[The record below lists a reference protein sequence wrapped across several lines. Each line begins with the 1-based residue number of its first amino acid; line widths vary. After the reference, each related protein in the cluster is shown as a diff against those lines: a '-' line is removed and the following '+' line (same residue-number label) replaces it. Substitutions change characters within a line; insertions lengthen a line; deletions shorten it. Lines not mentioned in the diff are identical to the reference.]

1 MLLQMRKNPVH
12 DTCQQSHSGPWRP
25 PSLPPL
31 HMRPVTV
38 TVARAATICPF
49 APHRA
54 LHVPGS
60 VLGTGDSVLAVNKTV
75 MALPSWS
82 FQSSEEVRH

>member
-1 MLLQMRKNPVH
+1 MTLASKATVAPG
-12 DTCQQSHSGPWRP
+12 GPHP
-25 PSLPPL
+25 CLPCS
-31 HMRPVTV
+31 MRPVTV
-38 TVARAATICPF
+38 TVTQEATICPF

-60 VLGTGDSVLAVNKTV
+60 VLGTGDSVLAVNETV